1 MQLRPAGQVRPHAP
15 QFIRSVRPS
24 MHRPPQSMKPGGQA
38 QTPALH
44 AWSIR
49 HALPQAPQCDRD
61 DDRGTQLPAQSVL
74 VPVHPEVQPIGLQ
87 YGRVGGHALKQ
98 APQWLALLRRP
109 THMPPQLVS
118 PLGHEHAPG
127 DAAAAGGTGDST
139 RTTIH
144 RVRLAVD
151 APTAAVDARRGTGAP
166 SRRAGLIGAADGS
179 AGAAVARVALDVRAA
194 PAAKN
199 VGRDHAARGAPAVD
213 GAHRLARRTDVAASA
228 AVAREREVRL
238 AAVAGVAV
246 AVSAT
251 SRAHRRRVR
260 NDDVRRRSHVH
271 PEARVRLDAAVHRRV
286 VGQARVDHRSIRRN
300 AGVHDDAIGAVWGR
314 VGRSGRSGARSDGQQ
329 RDDRGEAGKRN

>member
-1 MQLRPAGQVRPHAP
+1 MSVQAVPQRVKGAAHPLEQRRVKASQKGVAPEHAVPQAPQFIGSDARSTHVLPQSVVPAGQSQEPLVQLRPAGQVRPHAP

-118 PLGHEHAPG
+118 PLGHEHAP
-127 DAAAAGGTGDST
+127 ATQLRPAGQVTPHAPQFIGSDWPSM
-139 RTTIH
+139 H
-144 RVRLAVD
+144 R
-151 APTAAVDARRGTGAP
+151 PP
-166 SRRAGLIGAADGS
+166 QSM
-179 AGAAVARVALDVRAA
+179 RVGGQEHR
-194 PAAKN
+194 PAAQ
-199 VGRDHAARGAPAVD
+199 D
-213 GAHRLARRTDVAASA
+213 
-228 AVAREREVRL
+228 
-238 AAVAGVAV
+238 
-246 AVSAT
+246 
-251 SRAHRRRVR
+251 
-260 NDDVRRRSHVH
+260 
-271 PEARVRLDAAVHRRV
+271 
-286 VGQARVDHRSIRRN
+286 
-300 AGVHDDAIGAVWGR
+300 
-314 VGRSGRSGARSDGQQ
+314 
-329 RDDRGEAGKRN
+329 